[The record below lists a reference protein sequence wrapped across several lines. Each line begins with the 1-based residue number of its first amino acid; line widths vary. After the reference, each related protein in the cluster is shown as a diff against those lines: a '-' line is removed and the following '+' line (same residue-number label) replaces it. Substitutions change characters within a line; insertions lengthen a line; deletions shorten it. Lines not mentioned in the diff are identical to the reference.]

1 VKEVIMADNYDEL
14 RKFKRYDVDGMHG
27 RIHYSADIN
36 ILNISMDGAAIST
49 TQRLVLDR
57 VYSIKLKF
65 EDAGITMKG
74 KVVWSLL
81 SHSNTLEN
89 GEVVPVYK
97 AGMKFTNVMTD
108 VATRLN
114 SYIEKNRTG
123 AVEKRVLGVRFKVS
137 NHESAEIGLPCEY
150 VLKRV
155 SLSGMLIETDAVF
168 EVETRHEMELNLDGS
183 SLILL
188 GRIANV
194 AEVKVDDAIKY
205 EVGIE
210 FVKVPDE
217 EMKILQSYISSR
229 EKKG

>member
-1 VKEVIMADNYDEL
+1 
-14 RKFKRYDVDGMHG
+14 
-27 RIHYSADIN
+27 
-36 ILNISMDGAAIST
+36 
-49 TQRLVLDR
+49 
-57 VYSIKLKF
+57 
-65 EDAGITMKG
+65 
-74 KVVWSLL
+74 
-81 SHSNTLEN
+81 
-89 GEVVPVYK
+89 
-97 AGMKFTNVMTD
+97 
-108 VATRLN
+108 
-114 SYIEKNRTG
+114 
-123 AVEKRVLGVRFKVS
+123 
-137 NHESAEIGLPCEY
+137 
-150 VLKRV
+150 
-155 SLSGMLIETDAVF
+155 MLIETDAVF